1 MSSGAVDGMFA
12 PPDRPPPLLTD
23 DEVIQLA
30 QQGHLQISLPSS
42 LAESYSR
49 LAEVAGS
56 EFFSQSV
63 ANKKGLYP
71 AFKNGEVGY
80 VNLPK
85 EKEYVTFRCSK
96 HTDSGIEKVLQ
107 EAWRGTAQL
116 LYRILIDLTRPFDS
130 HAFWK
135 PLVESS
141 LEIPTTFDD
150 NTLSFVRLFQY
161 LPDSGAA
168 DSHTDSGLLTLCMGQ
183 GQGLQVWSPTQ
194 GSKEGEQSKWAWED
208 AQGPTILIGVTL
220 RRLLANR
227 VRSGLHRVV
236 SNPEGRSSAVF
247 ALRPN
252 IAQKIN
258 LGGDGDDYRI
268 DMKNLWA
275 EIIGKKYSVN
285 APKQVRDE
293 QQQRLREQRNSN
305 GEGRPT
311 YDLC

>member
-1 MSSGAVDGMFA
+1 MGLGAANESFA
-12 PPDRPPPLLTD
+12 PPDHPPPLLTD
-23 DEVIQLA
+23 HQVIQLA
-30 QQGHLQISLPSS
+30 QEGHLQISLPPS

-49 LAEVAGS
+49 LAKVAAS
-56 EFFSQSV
+56 EFFSQNV
-63 ANKKGLYP
+63 ANKKSLYP

-80 VNLPK
+80 VNLPE

-96 HTDSGIEKVLQ
+96 FSDSEIEEVLQ

-116 LYRILIDLTRPFDS
+116 LYRILVDLTRPVDS

-141 LEIPTTFDD
+141 LRIPPTFDE

-183 GQGLQVWSPTQ
+183 GQGLQVWSPKQ
-194 GSKEGEQSKWAWED
+194 GSREGQQSTWAWED

-220 RRLLANR
+220 RRLLGNR

-236 SNPEGRSSAVF
+236 SNPNGRSSAVF

-252 IAQKIN
+252 IAQKVN
-258 LGGDGDDYRI
+258 LGGDGHDFRI
-268 DMKNLWA
+268 DMKNMWA

-285 APKQVRDE
+285 APKPVRDE
-293 QQQRLREQRNSN
+293 QQQRLREQRSSN
-305 GEGRPT
+305 GDGKPT